1 MAKQTYLDYI
11 QTLLPQSEWN
21 AFADFYKQRL
31 PKTIKIVT
39 SKIAPAVFKNVVTQL
54 WRITK
59 DIKIPDAP
67 EPQDASD
74 RLVVETWAG
83 SKTLG
88 QSFLHQ
94 WGYIYIQELSAS
106 LSAPLLGAKSG
117 DLILDLCAAPGG
129 KTVQLADTGAFVVA
143 NEPNN
148 PRRKAL
154 IYNLNRTGMFNTA
167 VLNLEGSRVGAQYP
181 QFFDKV
187 LVDAPCSGE
196 GMSYKTGGPLSRNP
210 GMIESLARTQV
221 KLLASAIDA
230 CKPGWTVVYST
241 CTLNTI
247 ENEDVIEAIQQ
258 QYADRI
264 QLIFS
269 KKYRPHRDHTGGFFV
284 AKFKVSPE
292 AGPDNV
298 WMFWQNIRTESLN
311 ISTRLQAQI
320 REQLSLDFGIS
331 ELPDH
336 YFFLATPQ
344 SIYLT
349 STDYTKIHGT
359 ISLDKIWIPIYD
371 IARDGRFLPT
381 HHLGNILWQYASHH
395 VISLNVEQAQAYA
408 EYKDLK
414 LTEEYQALEN
424 GFYLLSFQ
432 NTGYSLTKKTAEM
445 IKNKML

>member
-1 MAKQTYLDYI
+1 MSKMTYLDYI

-21 AFADFYKQRL
+21 DFADFYKQRL

-39 SKIAPAVFKNVVTQL
+39 SKISPADFKNVVTQI
-54 WRITK
+54 WRVIK
-59 DIKIPDAP
+59 DIIIPDAQ
-67 EPQDASD
+67 ESQDGSD
-74 RLVVETWAG
+74 RLVVETWAW

-106 LSAPLLGAKSG
+106 LSAPLLGAKPG

-154 IYNLNRTGMFNTA
+154 IYNLNRTGMYNTA
-167 VLNLEGSRVGAQYP
+167 VLNLEGSRVGGMYP

-196 GMSYKTGGPLSRNP
+196 GMSYKTGWPMSRNEWL
-210 GMIESLARTQV
+210 IRSLARDQV

-247 ENEDVIEAIQQ
+247 ENEEVIETIQQ
-258 QYADRI
+258 QYSDHI
-264 QLIFS
+264 QLMFS

-292 AGPDNV
+292 AAGN
-298 WMFWQNIRTESLN
+298 MKTQGIASLQWSLD
-311 ISTRLQAQI
+311 ISPRLQAQI
-320 REQLSLDFGIS
+320 REQLSLDFGIT

-336 YFFLATPQ
+336 YLFLATPQ

-349 STDYTKIHGT
+349 SADYTKIHGT
-359 ISLDKIWIPIYD
+359 ISLDKIWIPVYD

-381 HHLGNILWQYASHH
+381 HHLGNILGKYASHH
-395 VISLNVEQAQAYA
+395 VISLDTEQAQAYA

-414 LTEEYQALEN
+414 VTEDYEKLEN
-424 GFYLLSFQ
+424 GFYLLNFQ
-432 NTGYSLTKKTAEM
+432 NTGYSLTKKTSEM

>member
-1 MAKQTYLDYI
+1 MSKQNYLDYI
-11 QTLLPQSEWN
+11 QTLLPQSESN

-39 SKIAPAVFKNVVTQL
+39 SKISPAAFKDIVTKL

-59 DIKIPDAP
+59 DIQIPDAP
-67 EPQDASD
+67 ESQDGSD

-106 LSAPLLGAKSG
+106 LSAPLLGAKPG
-117 DLILDLCAAPGG
+117 DIILDLCAAPGG
-129 KTVQLADTGAFVVA
+129 KTVQIADTGAFVVA

-167 VLNLEGSRVGAQYP
+167 VLNLEGTRVGGQYP

-230 CKPGWTVVYST
+230 CKPWWIVVYST

-247 ENEDVIEAIQQ
+247 ENEDVIDIIQH
-258 QYADRI
+258 QYADRV
-264 QLIFS
+264 QLLFS

-284 AKFKVSPE
+284 AKFKISPE
-292 AGPDNV
+292 AAPKCTDAINH
-298 WMFWQNIRTESLN
+298 
-311 ISTRLQAQI
+311 ISTNNFDISPRLQSQI
-320 REQLSLDFGIS
+320 KEQLSLDFGIS
-331 ELPDH
+331 ELPDY

-349 STDYTKIHGT
+349 SSDYTKIHGT

-381 HHLGNILWQYASHH
+381 HHLGNILGKYASHH
-395 VISLNVEQAQAYA
+395 VIALDVDQAQAYA

-414 LTEEYQALEN
+414 IIEEYENFEN

-432 NTGYSLTKKTAEM
+432 NMGYSLTKKTSEM

>member
-1 MAKQTYLDYI
+1 M
-11 QTLLPQSEWN
+11 
-21 AFADFYKQRL
+21 
-31 PKTIKIVT
+31 
-39 SKIAPAVFKNVVTQL
+39 
-54 WRITK
+54 
-59 DIKIPDAP
+59 
-67 EPQDASD
+67 
-74 RLVVETWAG
+74 
-83 SKTLG
+83 
-88 QSFLHQ
+88 
-94 WGYIYIQELSAS
+94 
-106 LSAPLLGAKSG
+106 GAKPG

-129 KTVQLADTGAFVVA
+129 KTVQLADTGAFIVA

-154 IYNLNRTGMFNTA
+154 IYNLNRTGMYNTA
-167 VLNLEGSRVGAQYP
+167 VLNLEGSRVWGQYP

-196 GMSYKTGGPLSRNP
+196 GMSFKTGGPLSRNP

-247 ENEDVIEAIQQ
+247 ENEEVIEAIQH
-258 QYADRI
+258 QYADHI
-264 QLIFS
+264 QLMFS
-269 KKYRPHRDHTGGFFV
+269 KKYRPHRDHTGWFFV
-284 AKFKVSPE
+284 AKFKVSSE
-292 AGPDNV
+292 AAPKCTDAINRV
-298 WMFWQNIRTESLN
+298 STNNFD
-311 ISTRLQAQI
+311 ISPRLQAQI
-320 REQLSLDFGIS
+320 REQLSIDFGIS

-336 YFFLATPQ
+336 YFFLATSQ

-349 STDYTKIHGT
+349 SADYTKIHGS

-381 HHLGNILWQYASHH
+381 HHLGNIIGKYASHH
-395 VISLNVEQAQAYA
+395 VISLSAEQAQAYA